1 MKGARG
7 ERNGRAK
14 LSEFQVRRL
23 RAFKAEG
30 WTLSELAARFGI
42 SRGAAG
48 DIVVGRRW
56 AHIREAA

>member
-14 LSEFQVRRL
+14 LSEYQVRRL
-23 RAFKAEG
+23 RGYKAEG
-30 WTLSELAARFGI
+30 WTLSELALRFGI

-48 DIVVGRRW
+48 DIVSGRRW
-56 AHIREAA
+56 SHLEAA